1 MKSNF
6 FATAFSFVLM
16 VLFSLGLN
24 AQVITPVPVEI
35 NPAQVNAHVFS
46 PTHLRGIMSDGLT
59 AETFMSLTLRKL
71 PVFRIQPQLDVEAF
85 GKEFHAKI
93 KDQVNG
99 YAFQLR
105 KNGAPAYTLIWNWAK
120 TPVDGG
126 KGWTLDT
133 RMHIASVSKFMTAV
147 AMVRLLDE
155 KGISYDAKIANYLPA
170 YWVKGPNINQISF
183 RNLFTH
189 TSGFSTGGSA
199 SDFLLMKSKV
209 QQGING
215 VGGYGYENM
224 NFGLCRVLL
233 AVINGN
239 INPNT
244 NFGLMNDQIWDIISV
259 NAYKTFVQAK
269 VFTPAGV
276 FNASFQPLANYPN
289 ALAYKFPIMN
299 ENGWDS
305 GDLTSMAG
313 GAAWRLSVNEVL
325 QVMDHFRRKNT
336 ILPAA
341 KAQMLLD
348 SYFGID
354 QIIDTPAGKLYN
366 KNGAWGNGAG
376 QREQSVIYFLPGGM
390 ELVVFV
396 NSKIGVQDASLRGLV
411 KDLYLNNLQ
420 GN

>member
-6 FATAFSFVLM
+6 FATVCSFALM
-16 VLFSLGLN
+16 LFCSLGLR
-24 AQVITPVPVEI
+24 AQVISPLPPEI
-35 NPAQVNAHVFS
+35 SSARANAHIFS
-46 PTHLRGIMSDGLT
+46 PNHLRGVVIDGQET
-59 AETFMSLTLRKL
+59 ETFLPITLRQL
-71 PVFRIQPQLDVEAF
+71 PVFRILPHLDVDAF

-99 YAFQLR
+99 YAMQLR
-105 KNGAPAYTLIWNWAK
+105 KNGVPAYTLIWNWAR
-120 TPVDGG
+120 TPNDGG

-147 AMVRLLDE
+147 AMMKLLDE

-170 YWVKGPNINQISF
+170 YWAKGGNIGQISF

-189 TSGFSTGGSA
+189 TSGFATGTSS
-199 SDFLLMKSKV
+199 SDFIFMKTKV
-209 QQGING
+209 AQGVPG
-215 VGGYGYENM
+215 VGGYSYENM
-224 NFGLCRVLL
+224 NFGLCRILM

-239 INPNT
+239 INVNM
-244 NFGLMNDQIWDIISV
+244 NFGAMNDQIWDIITV
-259 NAYKTFVQAK
+259 NAYRSYVQTK
-269 VFTPAGV
+269 VFTPSGV
-276 FNASFQPLANYPN
+276 ANASFDPLANYPN
-289 ALAYKFPIMN
+289 ALAYKFPNMN

-325 QVMDHFRRKNT
+325 KVMDNVRRRNT

-341 KAQMLLD
+341 KAQLLLD

-366 KNGAWGNGAG
+366 KNGAWSNNG
-376 QREQSVIYFLPGGM
+376 RKEQSVIYFLPEGM

-396 NSKIGVQDASLRGLV
+396 NSKIGAQDASLRGLV
-411 KDLYLNNLQ
+411 KDVYLNNLQ